1 MAAVQTLREQKT
13 KRLTDATP
21 QRQSETDEDMPQEW
35 YDQYCRDCRNYHN
48 CSVCRDCHDLI
59 EGQKQE
65 GVPDEEILTMAQVV
79 AICKE
84 VRAERYAKKQKDSA
98 GC

>member
-1 MAAVQTLREQKT
+1 MTAVQTLQAPKAKRKT
-13 KRLTDATP
+13 VGIAP
-21 QRQSETDEDMPQEW
+21 PSQIETHEVMPQEL
-35 YDQYCRDCRNYHN
+35 YNQFCRACRYYPDCPVCCDCR
-48 CSVCRDCHDLI
+48 VLV

-84 VRAERYAKKQKDSA
+84 ARAERYAKKQKD
-98 GC
+98 